1 MADDKTKSSRVAVVY
16 VDDDDDDD
24 EEYTYVT
31 NNEGWLQ
38 RIFKGKKADAVVEY
52 ASNNGKDS

>member
-1 MADDKTKSSRVAVVY
+1 MANDKTKSKRVATVAY
-16 VDDDDDDD
+16 DDDDDD

-38 RIFKGKKADAVVEY
+38 RIFKGKKADAVAEY